1 MGERIQEFISAEE
14 IHAAVAK
21 IAEQIDKD
29 YEGRSVY
36 MVCVLKGSVFFT
48 CDLARQ
54 MKTPIDLGF
63 VKYSSYGSSTE
74 SSGLIRMDLDL
85 AEDISGKDVI
95 IVEDIIDTGRTLE
108 AMKQEF
114 LNRGPASLKICT
126 FLDKPSRRVNE
137 LDPDYTGIT
146 IPDRFVVGYGMD
158 YDERYRDLPY
168 IGVLEFTDE
177 E

>member
-1 MGERIQEFISAEE
+1 MGERITEFISAED
-14 IHAAVAK
+14 IQAAVAK
-21 IAEQIDKD
+21 LAAQIDED
-29 YEGRSVY
+29 YQGRQVY

-54 MKTPIDLGF
+54 MKTPIEFGF

-95 IVEDIIDTGRTLE
+95 IVEDIIDTGRTLG

-114 LNRGPASLKICT
+114 MNRGPASLKICT
-126 FLDKPSRRVNE
+126 FLDKPSRRVND
-137 LDPDYTGIT
+137 LAPDYSGIT
-146 IPDRFVVGYGMD
+146 IPDNFVVGYGMD

-168 IGVLEFTDE
+168 IGILEFTED
-177 E
+177 